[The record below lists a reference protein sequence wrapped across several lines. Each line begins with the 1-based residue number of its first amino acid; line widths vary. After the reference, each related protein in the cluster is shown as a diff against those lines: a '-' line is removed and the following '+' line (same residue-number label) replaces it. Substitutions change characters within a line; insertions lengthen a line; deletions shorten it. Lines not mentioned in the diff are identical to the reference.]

1 MDLLERLQ
9 KIRTLIGDM
18 MIGIT
23 EKDLLAISI
32 KIEDLI
38 DDTIHGRIKA

>member
-9 KIRTLIGDM
+9 EVRALTGDM
-18 MIGIT
+18 MIGKT
-23 EKDLLAISI
+23 KKDLLAISI

-38 DDTIHGRIKA
+38 DDVINGRIKA

>member
-9 KIRTLIGDM
+9 EIRTLIGDM
-18 MIGIT
+18 MIGKT
-23 EKDLLAISI
+23 EKNLLAISVE
-32 KIEDLI
+32 IEDLI